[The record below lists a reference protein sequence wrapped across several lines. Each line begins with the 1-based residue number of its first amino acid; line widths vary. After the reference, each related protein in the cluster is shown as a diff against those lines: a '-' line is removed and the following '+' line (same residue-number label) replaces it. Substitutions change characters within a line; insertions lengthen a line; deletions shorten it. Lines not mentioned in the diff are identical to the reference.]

1 MAEQGGT
8 YGLAAIPWI
17 LGVVLA
23 CLTIVCTPAGADEP
37 NFTEEQKID
46 FLQHAKVVA
55 SKPEKKGKSDALHLT
70 LSDGKVTYDASFQPI
85 DERKMQGPG
94 PRGGMELNFRD
105 YWGYNIAGY
114 RIAKLL
120 GIDDMVPVYTER
132 SWNGTK
138 GAISW
143 RVADVQFDEADRYN
157 QKIQPPD
164 PDTWAKQM
172 YKLRVMTQLFY
183 DMDANLTNVLITKDW
198 KIWRIDFSRGFRLQH
213 DLKDP
218 KDLVQCDRQVLS
230 KLRQLSY
237 DQVFDAT
244 KPYLS
249 KDEVKAL
256 IARRDKMVAISIS
269 SSHRR
274 VRAKCFTEVR
284 FQRGPAGYVK
294 AHPYFM

>member
-1 MAEQGGT
+1 MD
-8 YGLAAIPWI
+8 LRRSRWI

-23 CLTIVCTPAGADEP
+23 CFAIVCTRARADEP
-37 NFTEEQKID
+37 NLSEEQKID
-46 FLQHAKVVA
+46 FLQHAKVIA

-85 DERKMQGPG
+85 DERKIHGPA
-94 PRGGMELNFRD
+94 PRGGTELNFRD

-120 GIDDMVPVYTER
+120 GLDDMVPVYTER

-143 RVADVQFDEADRYN
+143 RVADVQFDDADRYN

-164 PDTWAKQM
+164 PDAWAKQM
-172 YKLRVMTQLFY
+172 YRLRVMTQLFY

-218 KDLVQCDRQVLS
+218 KDLVQCDRQVLA

-237 DQVFDAT
+237 DQVLDAT
-244 KPYLS
+244 KPYLT
-249 KDEVKAL
+249 KDEVKAV
-256 IARRDKMVAISIS
+256 IARRDKMVA
-269 SSHRR
+269 
-274 VRAKCFTEVR
+274 
-284 FQRGPAGYVK
+284 
-294 AHPYFM
+294 YFDKLIAQKGEGQVLY

>member
-1 MAEQGGT
+1 MWRRKGET
-8 YGLAAIPWI
+8 MDLRRSRWI

-23 CLTIVCTPAGADEP
+23 SIAVAGTPAGADEP
-37 NFTEEQKID
+37 NFTEDQKID

-114 RIAKLL
+114 RVAKLL
-120 GIDDMVPVYTER
+120 GLDDMVPVYTER

-143 RVADVQFDEADRYN
+143 RGGAVPVDEGGRDN
-157 QKIQPPD
+157 PKNQPPTPD
-164 PDTWAKQM
+164 PWAEQKD
-172 YKLRVMTQLFY
+172 KLRVMTQLFY

-218 KDLVQCDRQVLS
+218 KDLV
-230 KLRQLSY
+230 
-237 DQVFDAT
+237 
-244 KPYLS
+244 
-249 KDEVKAL
+249 
-256 IARRDKMVAISIS
+256 
-269 SSHRR
+269 
-274 VRAKCFTEVR
+274 
-284 FQRGPAGYVK
+284 
-294 AHPYFM
+294 